1 MPRFYGGYVGFF
13 AYESAQ
19 YAEEKIRS
27 LQNKNSK
34 FKEHMPD
41 IYLVKS
47 EKLIVYDNF
56 NQTMHAIYNSDPS
69 SISFEDAINKVGEI
83 ENSIDQSHSYI
94 EPSYKSITGNFEFES
109 NFTKDEYMNSVNTIK
124 DYIEEGDVMQVVLAQ
139 DFYRPFEGDSF
150 KLYSAL
156 RKLNPSP
163 YMYYLNLDECEVVG
177 SSPEI
182 LVRVEDDDITLR
194 PIAGTRKRGKDKEED
209 QSNEND
215 LLKDPKE
222 LAEHL
227 MLIDLGR
234 NDVGRVSD
242 IGSVELTEKMVI
254 ERYSHVMHIVSNVVG
269 KLSKGLNFIDA
280 LKATLPAGTLS
291 GAPKIRAM
299 EIINELEPSSR
310 GIYGGAIGYI
320 SWNGNID
327 TAIAIRTAV
336 IKDKLIHVGAGAGI
350 VADSDPESEWHECK
364 QKSKVFLDAME
375 MIS

>member
-1 MPRFYGGYVGFF
+1 V
-13 AYESAQ
+13 
-19 YAEEKIRS
+19 
-27 LQNKNSK
+27 
-34 FKEHMPD
+34 
-41 IYLVKS
+41 
-47 EKLIVYDNF
+47 
-56 NQTMHAIYNSDPS
+56 
-69 SISFEDAINKVGEI
+69 
-83 ENSIDQSHSYI
+83 
-94 EPSYKSITGNFEFES
+94 
-109 NFTKDEYMNSVNTIK
+109 
-124 DYIEEGDVMQVVLAQ
+124 
-139 DFYRPFEGDSF
+139 
-150 KLYSAL
+150 
-156 RKLNPSP
+156 LNPSP

-182 LVRVEDDDITLR
+182 LVRVEEDEITLR
-194 PIAGTRKRGKDKEED
+194 PIAGTRKRGKNDEED
-209 QSNEND
+209 KRNEEE
-215 LLKDPKE
+215 LLNDPKE

-234 NDVGRVSD
+234 NDVGRVAK
-242 IGSVELTEKMVI
+242 IGTVRLTEKMIV

-269 KLSKGLNFIDA
+269 RLAKEYNFIDA

-336 IKDKLIHVGAGAGI
+336 IKDNLIHVGAGAGI
-350 VADSDPESEWHECK
+350 VADSDPESEWKECV
-364 QKSKVFLDAME
+364 QKSKVFLDAVE